1 MRVPA
6 SFFRE
11 QEALQRAKVASEPLE
26 NRRKIALTA
35 ANAWETAAILAEKQ
49 TSKEEALDK
58 LDADITLEFARE
70 DLALAA
76 EEAENAQVVEENQ

>member
-1 MRVPA
+1 M
-6 SFFRE
+6 
-11 QEALQRAKVASEPLE
+11 E

-49 TSKEEALDK
+49 VSKEEPLDK

-70 DLALAA
+70 DKALAD
-76 EEAENAQVVEENQ
+76 EAESDSEDEMSNNTL